1 VTNPHA
7 YVIAGLSGVLL
18 LAGCSGS
25 ATEAPKSS
33 GEKVYDVKGKVVAVN
48 SEKSE
53 VTLDHEDIPGL
64 MRAMKMPFTVS
75 DPKLLQGLQA
85 GDQVQGKVKKD
96 ASGYTLTQLEKK

>member
-1 VTNPHA
+1 VRNLHD
-7 YVIAGLSGVLL
+7 YIVGGLFFVSFLV
-18 LAGCSGS
+18 GCSGS

-33 GEKVYDVKGKVVAVN
+33 AEKVYDVKGKVVTVN

-64 MRAMKMPFTVS
+64 MRAMKMSFKVG

-85 GDQVQGKVKKD
+85 GDQVEGKLKKD
-96 ASGYTLTQLEKK
+96 AAGYTLTQLEKH